1 MTKRNTTNV
10 VDSFNSLREFID
22 YASVN
27 DAPRSS
33 DTDDTEFT
41 GGTKSLAEAVNMARQ
56 GWDAVRPDVDRM
68 LNEIRDSFGERF
80 AKVNRTTIGVAGGA
94 VHMGRF
100 LAGRP
105 DHMLA
110 FRRTPSTR
118 HGKVVRLL
126 VDYGAN
132 GKVPASE
139 MQKRGCVLTVL
150 VDALSTLG
158 LSVELWTETTV
169 NVGSNTHTTLIKLH
183 DSREPLDIRFAL
195 PSSISIVPLSRTP
208 ITALFTTV
216 VNDGFFLLGLITC
229 IDPPLF
235 EYIPYVFDDN
245 IGLARSTTPPSFA
258 TMACP
263 HFDIIGSFAFKDPDD
278 AAYNAAPYAGHP

>member
-10 VDSFNSLREFID
+10 VDSFTSLREFID

-27 DAPRSS
+27 AAPRSS

-183 DSREPLDIRFAL
+183 DSREPLDINDMMFAL
-195 PSSISIVPLSRTP
+195 AHPSMLRRLTFSVREKSSLGVNNIVRAGYGQSVPVTQGSELQADVVCNRLEHGGTS
-208 ITALFTTV
+208 ALMKSDPVAWIMQTIE
-216 VNDGFFLLGLITC
+216 GLGAL
-229 IDPPLF
+229 
-235 EYIPYVFDDN
+235 
-245 IGLARSTTPPSFA
+245 
-258 TMACP
+258 
-263 HFDIIGSFAFKDPDD
+263 
-278 AAYNAAPYAGHP
+278 